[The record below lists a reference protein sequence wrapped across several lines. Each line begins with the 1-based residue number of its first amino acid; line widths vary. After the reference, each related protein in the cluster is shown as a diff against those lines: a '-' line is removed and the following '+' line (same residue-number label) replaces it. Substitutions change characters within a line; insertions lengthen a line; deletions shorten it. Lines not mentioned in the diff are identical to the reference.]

1 VAAARGLAT
10 AAVATAEEAR
20 VEMVLEMVHLGGS
33 RKGDGGREGRGGD
46 KTGDNVAAA
55 AMAMVT
61 CMAMTV
67 EREGMVAGSAWTAE
81 AEAEE
86 ARGGGVMGVMEVEG
100 MVKAESAATA
110 ARKEVTAVS
119 LNDMPSSWRSA
130 LRACVRAC
138 VRAYVRACVR
148 TRQS

>member
-1 VAAARGLAT
+1 M
-10 AAVATAEEAR
+10 EE
-20 VEMVLEMVHLGGS
+20 
-33 RKGDGGREGRGGD
+33 
-46 KTGDNVAAA
+46 
-55 AMAMVT
+55 
-61 CMAMTV
+61 
-67 EREGMVAGSAWTAE
+67 
-81 AEAEE
+81 EAEE
-86 ARGGGVMGVMEVEG
+86 ARGGGWMGVMEEEG

-110 ARKEVTAVS
+110 AEKEVTAVS